1 MRFSFFATPTTL
13 KKLNSP
19 ESPKVLLV
27 GGFNGYWNFGD
38 ILMLQGVVRWHRA
51 RKESSVVASLH
62 ELSRVADPQA
72 LQQLPGVLGTEDF
85 VFFSSAPW
93 EEADRTAR
101 GLGLEPVSPLLLQGP
116 AHLHVY
122 GGGYFNGRWGDSM
135 LGLIETVLRTWLPV
149 HYILSGLQVG
159 PEFAGQVAA
168 HARQWQP
175 ALVGCRDPES
185 AEALVACGLQARL
198 SGDDALEELERATE
212 EASRGGARSPVPGRF
227 ALHMNLSTYVY
238 TNVGDDPDA
247 QPTPSAV
254 MNEQLLALRSR
265 FGESASPIVL
275 NAYIDERPAV
285 EDSVA
290 AMRKTAFPEHFP
302 RADVIDLVGLL
313 FHGRLAQAVEQIRH
327 SEVLVASSYH
337 VTLLGKVAGV
347 PTHLF
352 AFNDYY
358 RQKKAGLAETEGSL
372 EKFLVSDWGQ
382 SLARGTEYIEEQ
394 RALRRAWLEQLALG
408 LEQPPRDSSWVARA
422 SLWME
427 DLRQELRRAHQQRSE
442 DSQTAQA
449 AARDAETRHHA
460 LLSES
465 EATQA
470 RLRELESQRAQW
482 EAEQLELSSLRARL
496 ALRDEELEALLTLR
510 KQELRAASEREEE
523 LLALRNQLA
532 TREQELRA
540 FAVQAEELR
549 ASYEALLTTEPP
561 LRHRLVDEL
570 NDRLIKAGGPRAH
583 RALKQLMRATVKRG
597 K

>member
-13 KKLNSP
+13 KKLNTP
-19 ESPKVLLV
+19 ELPKVLLV

-51 RKESSVVASLH
+51 RRESSVVASLH

-72 LQQLPGVLGTEDF
+72 LRQLPGVLGTEDF
-85 VFFSSAPW
+85 VFFSASPW
-93 EEADRTAR
+93 EEADRTAK
-101 GLGLEPVSPLLLQGP
+101 GLGLEPVSPLLLRGS

-135 LGLIETVLRTWLPV
+135 LELIETVLRTWLPV
-149 HYILSGLQVG
+149 HYVLSGLQVG
-159 PEFAGQVAA
+159 QEFAGRVAA

-185 AEALVACGLQARL
+185 TEALAACGLEARL
-198 SGDDALEELERATE
+198 SGDDALEELDRAAE
-212 EASRGGARSPVPGRF
+212 EASRAGPRAPVPGRF

-238 TNVGDDPDA
+238 TNVGEDPEA
-247 QPTPSAV
+247 MPTPSTV
-254 MNEQLLALRSR
+254 MNGQLQSLRER
-265 FGESASPIVL
+265 FGESAAPLVL
-275 NAYIDERPAV
+275 NAYIDERPVV

-313 FHGRLAQAVEQIRH
+313 FLGRLSQAVEQIRQ

-337 VTLLGKVAGV
+337 VTLLGKVSGV

-358 RQKKAGLAETEGSL
+358 RQKKAGLAETDNSL
-372 EKFLVSDWGQ
+372 EEFLTGDWSQG
-382 SLARGTEYIEEQ
+382 LARGTEYIEGQ
-394 RALRRAWLEQLALG
+394 RALRRAWLEQLAVS
-408 LEQPPRDSSWVARA
+408 LEQPPQDASWVARA

-427 DLRQELRRAHQQRSE
+427 DLRQELRQAHHQRDE
-442 DSQTAQA
+442 GAQAAQA
-449 AARDAETRHHA
+449 AARDAEARHQA
-460 LLSES
+460 LLVNS
-465 EATQA
+465 EATEA
-470 RLRELESQRAQW
+470 RLRELESQRTRW
-482 EAEQLELSSLRARL
+482 EAEQLELTTLRARL
-496 ALRDEELEALLTLR
+496 AVRD
-510 KQELRAASEREEE
+510 QEREE
-523 LLALRNQLA
+523 LFALREQLA
-532 TREQELRA
+532 AREQELRA
-540 FAVQAEELR
+540 FAEREEELR

-561 LRHRLVDEL
+561 LRHRLVDDL

-583 RALKQLMRATVKRG
+583 RALKQLVRATVKRG

>member
-1 MRFSFFATPTTL
+1 MRFSFFATPITL

-19 ESPKVLLV
+19 DLPKVLLV

-72 LQQLPGVLGTEDF
+72 LRQLPGVLGTEDF
-85 VFFSSAPW
+85 VFFSAAPG

-101 GLGLEPVSPLLLQGP
+101 ELGLEPVSPLLLQGP

-122 GGGYFNGRWGDSM
+122 GGGYFNARWGDSM

-149 HYILSGLQVG
+149 HYVLSGLQVG
-159 PEFAGQVAA
+159 PEFAGRVAA

-185 AEALVACGLQARL
+185 TEALVACGIQARL
-198 SGDDALEELERATE
+198 SGDDALEELVRATE
-212 EASRGGARSPVPGRF
+212 EAALAGPLSPVPGRF

-238 TNVGDDPDA
+238 TNVGEDPEE
-247 QPTPSAV
+247 QPSPSTR
-254 MNEQLLALRSR
+254 MNEQLQALRAR
-265 FGESASPIVL
+265 FGESASPVVL
-275 NAYIDERPAV
+275 NAYIDERPVV

-302 RADVIDLVGLL
+302 LADVIDLVGLL
-313 FHGRLAQAVEQIRH
+313 FQGRLSQAVEKIRQ

-372 EKFLVSDWGQ
+372 EEFLASDWSQ
-382 SLARGTEYIEEQ
+382 SLARGMEYIDGQ
-394 RALRRAWLEQLALG
+394 RALRRAWLEQLAIS
-408 LEQPPRDSSWVARA
+408 LEQPPQDLSWVARA

-427 DLRQELRRAHQQRSE
+427 DLRQELRQAHHQRSE
-442 DSQTAQA
+442 DAQAAQA
-449 AARDAETRHHA
+449 AARDADARHQA
-460 LLSES
+460 LLARS
-465 EATQA
+465 EATEA
-470 RLRELESQRAQW
+470 RLRELESQRTLC
-482 EAEQLELSSLRARL
+482 EADQLELTTLRARL
-496 ALRDEELEALLTLR
+496 AVRDEE
-510 KQELRAASEREEE
+510 REELFTLKE
-523 LLALRNQLA
+523 QLA
-532 TREQELRA
+532 AREQELRA
-540 FAVQAEELR
+540 FAEREEELR

-561 LRHRLVDEL
+561 LRHRLVDDL
-570 NDRLIKAGGPRAH
+570 NDRIIKAGGPRAH
-583 RALKQLMRATVKRG
+583 RALKQLMKATVKRG